1 VSLAITAEVWKHA
14 PIGKGDLL
22 VLLRIADAAGE
33 EHRMM
38 WESVK
43 TLAKHTRMTERSIY
57 NSLRNLA
64 LQDIIETVPKEAAPP
79 EARLYKSVV
88 RRVRPV
94 EEWIDLKT
102 PEERE
107 AAERR
112 QAVRDR
118 FEAKAGEFRRKIL
131 ARDGAVCRHC
141 GETDESVLVCD
152 HMISVY
158 DGGTN
163 DLENLQILCVM
174 CNSRKGRHSEVG
186 MQNLQGPKPDIASLQ
201 NLHPEQVSY
210 NPNNQLEV
218 RDIEE
223 TTFLPPRRSARS
235 DSGGAEEI
243 PSRPGARG
251 WDAVAA
257 PRRGG
262 RKKTRKQQ
270 AEEAAL
276 AEKELD
282 PAYVVAQAL
291 GEEDPGSSPAGR
303 LPASDSDLAP
313 PVRRPR
319 EKRSKRPSE
328 ELAEFFGKRA
338 EEVGHPV
345 PGATNLRALT
355 GQFGRWMAQ
364 GLERETIRQMVL
376 TYWSSSWSR
385 SENHPA
391 WKDFLAAR
399 GLLTER
405 LGKAENVMEKHRHD
419 ESYWD

>member
-1 VSLAITAEVWKHA
+1 
-14 PIGKGDLL
+14 
-22 VLLRIADAAGE
+22 
-33 EHRMM
+33 MC
-38 WESVK
+38 WESVDTIAAK
-43 TLAKHTRMTERSIY
+43 ARVSRRQVFTALATLEER
-57 NSLRNLA
+57 RVV
-64 LQDIIETVPKEAAPP
+64 EHVPDAEKPAEA
-79 EARLYKSVV
+79 ERYKSVV
-88 RRVRPV
+88 RRVLPV
-94 EEWIDLKT
+94 SEWL
-102 PEERE
+102 PEPSKG
-107 AAERR
+107 AES
-112 QAVRDR
+112 APPS
-118 FEAKAGEFRRKIL
+118 E
-131 ARDGAVCRHC
+131 GA
-141 GETDESVLVCD
+141 ES
-152 HMISVY
+152 
-158 DGGTN
+158 
-163 DLENLQILCVM
+163 
-174 CNSRKGRHSEVG
+174 
-186 MQNLQGPKPDIASLQ
+186 A
-201 NLHPEQVSY
+201 QVSKFSP

-218 RDIEE
+218 RDIG
-223 TTFLPPRRSARS
+223 TTSLFPPRRSARS

-251 WDAVAA
+251 WDAVTA

-291 GEEDPGSSPAGR
+291 GGDDPEAAQDAR
-303 LPASDSDLAP
+303 LPASDDDLAP

-345 PGATNLRALT
+345 PGATNLSALY
-355 GQFGRWMAQ
+355 GNFGRWMAQ
-364 GLERETIRQMVL
+364 GLERETIRQMII
-376 TYWSSSWSR
+376 TYWSSSWNR

>member
-1 VSLAITAEVWKHA
+1 MIMSEVFTQSDTRLATR
-14 PIGKGDLL
+14 L
-22 VLLRIADAAGE
+22 VLLALADAANDS
-33 EHRMM
+33 HRMC
-38 WESVK
+38 WESVDTIAAK
-43 TLAKHTRMTERSIY
+43 ARVSRRQVFTALATLEER
-57 NSLRNLA
+57 RVV
-64 LQDIIETVPKEAAPP
+64 EHVPDAEKPAEAV
-79 EARLYKSVV
+79 RYKSVV
-88 RRVRPV
+88 RRVLPV
-94 EEWIDLKT
+94 SEWL
-102 PEERE
+102 PEPSKG
-107 AAERR
+107 AES
-112 QAVRDR
+112 APPS
-118 FEAKAGEFRRKIL
+118 E
-131 ARDGAVCRHC
+131 GA
-141 GETDESVLVCD
+141 ES
-152 HMISVY
+152 
-158 DGGTN
+158 
-163 DLENLQILCVM
+163 
-174 CNSRKGRHSEVG
+174 
-186 MQNLQGPKPDIASLQ
+186 A
-201 NLHPEQVSY
+201 QVSKFSP

-345 PGATNLRALT
+345 PGATNLGALT

>member
-1 VSLAITAEVWKHA
+1 MIMSEVFTQSDTRLATR
-14 PIGKGDLL
+14 L
-22 VLLRIADAAGE
+22 VLLALADAANDS
-33 EHRMM
+33 HRMC
-38 WESVK
+38 WESVD
-43 TLAKHTRMTERSIY
+43 TLAAKARVSRRQVFTALATLEER
-57 NSLRNLA
+57 RVV
-64 LQDIIETVPKEAAPP
+64 EHVPDAEKPAEAV
-79 EARLYKSVV
+79 RYKSVV
-88 RRVRPV
+88 RRVLPV
-94 EEWIDLKT
+94 SEWL
-102 PEERE
+102 PEPSKG
-107 AAERR
+107 AES
-112 QAVRDR
+112 APPS
-118 FEAKAGEFRRKIL
+118 E
-131 ARDGAVCRHC
+131 GA
-141 GETDESVLVCD
+141 ES
-152 HMISVY
+152 
-158 DGGTN
+158 
-163 DLENLQILCVM
+163 
-174 CNSRKGRHSEVG
+174 
-186 MQNLQGPKPDIASLQ
+186 A
-201 NLHPEQVSY
+201 QVSKFSP

-218 RDIEE
+218 RDIG
-223 TTFLPPRRSARS
+223 TTSLFPPRRSARS

-345 PGATNLRALT
+345 PGATNLSALY
-355 GQFGRWMAQ
+355 GNFGRWMAQ
-364 GLERETIRQMVL
+364 GLERETIRQMIII
-376 TYWSSSWSR
+376 YWSSSWSR

>member
-1 VSLAITAEVWKHA
+1 V
-14 PIGKGDLL
+14 GKGDLL

-33 EHRMM
+33 ENRMM

-43 TLAKHTRMTERSIY
+43 TLAKRTRMTERSVY
-57 NSLRNLA
+57 NSLRTLA
-64 LQDIIETVPKEAAPP
+64 LQDIVETVPKEAAPR
-79 EARLYKSVV
+79 EALLYKSVV

-94 EEWIDLKT
+94 EDWIDLKT

-141 GETDESVLVCD
+141 GETDETSLVCD
-152 HMISVY
+152 HRISVY

-163 DLENLQILCVM
+163 DLENLQILCVT
-174 CNSRKGRHSEVG
+174 CNARKGRHSEVG
-186 MQNLQGPKPDIASLQ
+186 MQNLQGSNQDKTSLQ
-201 NLHPEQVSY
+201 NLHPAQVSY
-210 NPNNQLEV
+210 NPSNQLEV

-235 DSGGAEEI
+235 NPGEAEEI
-243 PSRPGARG
+243 PTRPGARG
-251 WDAVAA
+251 WDAVVA
-257 PRRGG
+257 PKRGG

-282 PAYVVAQAL
+282 PAFVVAQAL
-291 GEEDPGSSPAGR
+291 GEDTPSFSLYGD
-303 LPASDSDLAP
+303 LPASDGDLAP

-319 EKRSKRPSE
+319 EKRSQRPSE
-328 ELAEFFGKRA
+328 VLAHFFETRA
-338 EEVGHPV
+338 KEVGHPV
-345 PGATNLRALT
+345 PGPVNLGALT
-355 GQFGRWMAQ
+355 GQFGRWMRE
-364 GLERETIRQMVL
+364 GLEREAIRQMII
-376 TYWSSSWSR
+376 TYWSSSWNR

-391 WKDFLAAR
+391 WKDFLGAR

-405 LGKAENVMEKHRHD
+405 LGKVEKVQQVEDTRYD
-419 ESYWD
+419 ADYWS

>member
-1 VSLAITAEVWKHA
+1 L
-14 PIGKGDLL
+14 
-22 VLLRIADAAGE
+22 
-33 EHRMM
+33 
-38 WESVK
+38 
-43 TLAKHTRMTERSIY
+43 
-57 NSLRNLA
+57 
-64 LQDIIETVPKEAAPP
+64 
-79 EARLYKSVV
+79 
-88 RRVRPV
+88 
-94 EEWIDLKT
+94 
-102 PEERE
+102 
-107 AAERR
+107 
-112 QAVRDR
+112 
-118 FEAKAGEFRRKIL
+118 F
-131 ARDGAVCRHC
+131 
-141 GETDESVLVCD
+141 
-152 HMISVY
+152 
-158 DGGTN
+158 
-163 DLENLQILCVM
+163 
-174 CNSRKGRHSEVG
+174 
-186 MQNLQGPKPDIASLQ
+186 
-201 NLHPEQVSY
+201 
-210 NPNNQLEV
+210 
-218 RDIEE
+218 
-223 TTFLPPRRSARS
+223 PPRRSARS

-303 LPASDSDLAP
+303 LPASDDDLAP

-364 GLERETIRQMVL
+364 GLERETIRQMII
-376 TYWSSSWSR
+376 TYWSVSWSR

-391 WKDFLAAR
+391 WKDFLGAR

-405 LGKAENVMEKHRHD
+405 LGKAENAMEKHRHD
-419 ESYWD
+419 VSYWD

>member
-1 VSLAITAEVWKHA
+1 V
-14 PIGKGDLL
+14 GKGDLL

-33 EHRMM
+33 ENRMM

-43 TLAKHTRMTERSIY
+43 TLAKRTRMTERSVY
-57 NSLRNLA
+57 NSLRTLA
-64 LQDIIETVPKEAAPP
+64 LQEIIETVPKEAAPR
-79 EARLYKSVV
+79 EALLYKSVV

-141 GETDESVLVCD
+141 GETDESALACD
-152 HMISVY
+152 HRISVY

-163 DLENLQILCVM
+163 DLENLQILCVT
-174 CNSRKGRHSEVG
+174 CNARKGRHSEVG
-186 MQNLQGPKPDIASLQ
+186 MQNLQGSNQDKATLQ

-210 NPNNQLEV
+210 NPSNQLEV

-235 DSGGAEEI
+235 NPGEAEEI

-251 WDAVAA
+251 WDAVAT

-282 PAYVVAQAL
+282 PAFVVAQAL
-291 GEEDPGSSPAGR
+291 GEDTPSFSLYGD
-303 LPASDSDLAP
+303 LPASDGDLAP

-319 EKRSKRPSE
+319 EKRSQRPSE
-328 ELAEFFGKRA
+328 VLAHFFETRA
-338 EEVGHPV
+338 KEVGHPV
-345 PGATNLRALT
+345 PGPVNLGALT
-355 GQFGRWMAQ
+355 GQFGRWMRE
-364 GLERETIRQMVL
+364 GLEREAIRQMII

-391 WKDFLAAR
+391 WKDFLGAR

-405 LGKAENVMEKHRHD
+405 LGKAENTMEKHRHD
-419 ESYWD
+419 ESFWD